1 MSPLPRPLL
10 LLANDDGIQAPG
22 LNALRE
28 ALGERAEVVT
38 VAPEQDQSASGHALT
53 LRRPLRLRELGA
65 GRYALDGTPA
75 DCVYLALHL
84 EGFLSRTPDLVVAG
98 LNQGPN
104 LGSDV
109 FYSGT
114 VAAAREGALRG
125 VPSVAFSL
133 VGRPDSLQAAAE
145 RAASLVDALLA
156 RPREE
161 RPRLLNVNF
170 PPGRPRGMRATVL
183 GRRHYADG
191 ITVRTDP
198 RGRAY
203 FWIGGPG
210 EARHPRIEEADTT
223 AIDEGWASLTPLS
236 LTATDEVALASAARL
251 ASACTEALEE
261 GPT

>member
-1 MSPLPRPLL
+1 MPLPRPLL
-10 LLANDDGIQAPG
+10 LLANDDGIRAPG
-22 LNALRE
+22 LEALERALRR
-28 ALGERAEVVT
+28 RAEVVT
-38 VAPEQDQSASGHALT
+38 VAPEEDQSASGHALT
-53 LRRPLRLRELGA
+53 LRRPLRLREVSQ

-84 EGFLSRTPDLVVAG
+84 EGFLPRVPDLVVAG

-133 VGRPDSLQAAAE
+133 AGRPDSLEAAAE
-145 RAASLVDALLA
+145 RAAALVDALLTQA
-156 RPREE
+156 ADG

-170 PPGRPRGMRATVL
+170 PSGRPRGVRATVL

-191 ITVRTDP
+191 VTVRTDP

-210 EARHPRIEEADTT
+210 EASHPRMDAADTT
-223 AIDEGWASLTPLS
+223 AIDCGWVSLTPLS
-236 LTATDEVALASAARL
+236 LAATDAGAMASAERL
-251 ASACTEALEE
+251 AVACSAGFEE
-261 GPT
+261 ETT